1 MKDKLGSYVHEGD
14 EVLFISGN
22 YREARE
28 LSKGIVERINDKSIK
43 VKGSD
48 KRLFPNHFVKLVEG
62 QVKQKNTP
70 PKIKVKYFSEDYP
83 NLKQIEKGD
92 WIDLRA
98 NETVEYSAGDF
109 VLVKL
114 GVAMKLPEGYEAII
128 APRSSTFKNYG
139 VIMTNSLGVVDNF
152 YNGDN
157 DEWRFPMLAMKDGK
171 ITRGDRICQFRIQ
184 KSMGEVN
191 LEGVEKLGDADR
203 GGFGSTGVK

>member
-14 EVLFISGN
+14 EVLFISGS
-22 YREARE
+22 YRGARE
-28 LSKGIVERINDKSIK
+28 LSKGIVEKINDKSIK

-83 NLKQIEKGD
+83 KLKQTELGD

-98 NETVEYSAGDF
+98 DETVEYSAGDF
-109 VLVKL
+109 LLVKL
-114 GVAMKLPEGYEAII
+114 GIAMKLSEGYEAII

-139 VIMTNSLGVVDNF
+139 VIMTNSLGVVDNS
-152 YNGDN
+152 YSGDN
-157 DEWRFPMLAMKDGK
+157 DEWRFPMLAMRDGK

-184 KSMGEVN
+184 KSMGEVS
-191 LEGVEKLGDADR
+191 LEYVEKLGDADR